1 LNLLIG
7 EETSSTMIPLAGQH
21 VAEEEEE
28 IDGFTQSEATLLYL
42 ILQVSL
48 YFHFGILLGPGFSK
62 SNFIVSGCRL

>member
-1 LNLLIG
+1 
-7 EETSSTMIPLAGQH
+7 MIPLAGQH
-21 VAEEEEE
+21 VAEEE

-42 ILQVSL
+42 ILKVSL